1 MDCLDRSNISQ
12 AMLGHKM
19 LVTQLYSLLPDIRE
33 ATMFQ
38 HMWVIN
44 GNSLSKLYAGTGAL
58 SQGGSK
64 ILDGARSAART
75 IQINVLD
82 GDMQEAF
89 NVLVLGR
96 IEQNDFADRVK
107 LVLPQYLLHG
117 RATQNNLIL

>member
-1 MDCLDRSNISQ
+1 MDCLDRSTISQ

-38 HMWVIN
+38 QMWVR
-44 GNSLSKLYAGTGAL
+44 KLYAGTGAL

-64 ILDGARSAART
+64 ILDGVRSAART

-82 GDMQEAF
+82 GDMHCRKLLMFFFWEELNRMTLQIELNLF
-89 NVLVLGR
+89 YLSTCFMVGR
-96 IEQNDFADRVK
+96 HRI
-107 LVLPQYLLHG
+107 
-117 RATQNNLIL
+117 T

>member
-38 HMWVIN
+38 QMWV
-44 GNSLSKLYAGTGAL
+44 SKLYAGTGAL

-89 NVLVLGR
+89 DVLVLGR

>member
-1 MDCLDRSNISQ
+1 MDCLDRSTISQ

-33 ATMFQ
+33 DTMFQ
-38 HMWVIN
+38 QMWVSN
-44 GNSLSKLYAGTGAL
+44 GTSLSKLYAGTGAL

-64 ILDGARSAART
+64 ILGGARSAART

-89 NVLVLGR
+89 DVLVLGR

>member
-38 HMWVIN
+38 QMWV
-44 GNSLSKLYAGTGAL
+44 SKLYAGTGAL

-64 ILDGARSAART
+64 ILDGART

-89 NVLVLGR
+89 DVLVLGR

>member
-1 MDCLDRSNISQ
+1 
-12 AMLGHKM
+12 
-19 LVTQLYSLLPDIRE
+19 
-33 ATMFQ
+33 MFQ
-38 HMWVIN
+38 QMWV
-44 GNSLSKLYAGTGAL
+44 SKLYAGTGAL

-89 NVLVLGR
+89 DVLFLGR

-117 RATQNNLIL
+117 RATQNLIL

>member
-1 MDCLDRSNISQ
+1 
-12 AMLGHKM
+12 
-19 LVTQLYSLLPDIRE
+19 
-33 ATMFQ
+33 MFQ
-38 HMWVIN
+38 QMWVSN

-82 GDMQEAF
+82 GDLQEAF
-89 NVLVLGR
+89 DVLFLGR

>member
-38 HMWVIN
+38 QMWVSN

-64 ILDGARSAART
+64 ILDGART

-89 NVLVLGR
+89 DVLVLGR